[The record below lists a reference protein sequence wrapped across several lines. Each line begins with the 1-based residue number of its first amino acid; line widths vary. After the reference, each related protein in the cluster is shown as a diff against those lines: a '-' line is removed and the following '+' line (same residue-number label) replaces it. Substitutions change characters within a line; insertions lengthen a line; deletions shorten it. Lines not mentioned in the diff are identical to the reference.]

1 MMMTSFTSSSGG
13 FATTTT
19 RMRTNTKT
27 NKDTLR
33 TFFKVNNARRGGRT
47 RTKSASS
54 WSSFSSRVV
63 PHNASLTLRKECTKR
78 TRTNAIT
85 DWMDLNDV
93 DMNED
98 DDSDE
103 DEDEDDPCVVAR
115 DEDDEDDDG
124 DVEASFWSD
133 AKKR

>member
-1 MMMTSFTSSSGG
+1 
-13 FATTTT
+13 
-19 RMRTNTKT
+19 MRTNAKT
-27 NKDTLR
+27 NKDTR
-33 TFFKVNNARRGGRT
+33 GTFFTTANNNARRGGRT

-54 WSSFSSRVV
+54 WSSFSSHVV
-63 PHNASLTLRKECTKR
+63 PQYASLIVLRKECTER

-115 DEDDEDDDG
+115 DEDEEDDDG
-124 DVEASFWSD
+124 DVEASEATST
-133 AKKR
+133 KPLR